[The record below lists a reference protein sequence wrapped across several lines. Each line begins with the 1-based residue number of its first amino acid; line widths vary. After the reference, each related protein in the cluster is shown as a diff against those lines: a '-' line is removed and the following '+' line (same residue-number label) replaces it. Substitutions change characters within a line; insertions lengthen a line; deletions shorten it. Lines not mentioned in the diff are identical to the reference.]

1 MTRSPNLFANPLFL
15 LIGTGAGL
23 AMISPLGKL
32 ALERGI
38 NPFLWAGLI
47 ALVPCLVLVWFVPR
61 DRIAWT
67 NSPLWGFGLIS
78 GILSNFIPSTILL
91 FAIPHIG
98 SGLAGLM
105 FALSPVITAA
115 LSLVLKVRPP
125 DRALLAAVAMG
136 FVGAVLVVA
145 GRNSLSLPSAPQWLL
160 LALLVPL
167 SLAVG
172 NIYRTARWPKGASP
186 IQVGIVVNSSVVP
199 VFLAL
204 SFWWGG
210 GFPELAQNPW
220 LAIAQSAAALLNVGM
235 FFRLQWISGPTYLS
249 QIGYV
254 AAAISLAIGTL
265 ALGESYP
272 WQVWLGAALILT
284 GLAAS
289 AWENFK
295 PKHA

>member
-1 MTRSPNLFANPLFL
+1 VNDPLKNPLL
-15 LIGTGAGL
+15 LLLGTGAGL
-23 AMISPLGKL
+23 AMIAPLGKL
-32 ALERGI
+32 ALELGI

-61 DRIAWT
+61 DHVPWT
-67 NSPLWGFGLIS
+67 SSRLWGFGILS
-78 GILSNFIPSTILL
+78 GILSNFIPSTVLL

-105 FALSPVITAA
+105 FALSPVVTAA
-115 LSLVLKVRPP
+115 LSLVLQVRPP
-125 DRALLAAVAMG
+125 NKPLLAAVAMG
-136 FVGAVLVVA
+136 FVGAVIVVA
-145 GRNSLSLPSAPQWLL
+145 GRNSLALPSAPQWLL

-172 NIYRTARWPKGASP
+172 NIYRTAQWPKGASP
-186 IQVGIVVNSSVVP
+186 VQVGVLVNISVVP
-199 VFLAL
+199 AFLL
-204 SFWWGG
+204 ISLWWGG
-210 GFPELAQNPW
+210 GFYELLQNPW
-220 LAIAQSAAALLNVGM
+220 LALAQSAAALLNVAL

-254 AAAISLAIGTL
+254 AAAVSLAVGTL
-265 ALGESYP
+265 ALGETYP

-289 AWENFK
+289 AYENFK
-295 PKHA
+295 PKPA

>member
-1 MTRSPNLFANPLFL
+1 VKDPMRNPLLL

-23 AMISPLGKL
+23 AMITPLGKL
-32 ALERGI
+32 ALEAGI

-47 ALVPCLVLVWFVPR
+47 ALAPCLVLVWFVPKQH
-61 DRIAWT
+61 ISWT
-67 NSPLWGFGLIS
+67 SPALWRFGFLGGL
-78 GILSNFIPSTILL
+78 LANFIPSTILL

-105 FALSPVITAA
+105 FALSPVVTAT
-115 LSLVLKVRPP
+115 LSLLLKVRPP
-125 DRALLAAVAMG
+125 NKPLLIAVAFG
-136 FVGAVLVVA
+136 FVGAVIVVA
-145 GRNSLSLPSAPQWLL
+145 GRNSLTLPSAPQWLL

-172 NIYRTARWPKGASP
+172 NVYRTAKWPVAASP
-186 IQVGIVVNSSVVP
+186 VQIGVVVNSSVVP
-199 VFLAL
+199 LFAALAL
-204 SFWWGG
+204 WYGG
-210 GFPELAQNPW
+210 GLMPLLDHPGLIFAQW
-220 LAIAQSAAALLNVGM
+220 AAALINVAL

-265 ALGESYP
+265 ALGETYP
-272 WQVWLGAALILT
+272 WQVWLGGALILT

-289 AWENFK
+289 AWENFR
-295 PKHA
+295 PRPA

>member
-1 MTRSPNLFANPLFL
+1 MNDPLKNPLLL

-23 AMISPLGKL
+23 AMIAPLGKL
-32 ALERGI
+32 ALELGI

-61 DRIAWT
+61 EHVAWT
-67 NSPLWGFGLIS
+67 NPRLWSFGLLS

-115 LSLVLKVRPP
+115 LSILLQVRPP
-125 DRALLAAVAMG
+125 NKPLMAAVAFG
-136 FVGAVLVVA
+136 FFGAVIVVA
-145 GRNSLSLPSAPQWLL
+145 GRNSLSLPTAPQWLL

-172 NIYRTARWPKGASP
+172 NVYRTARWPEGASP
-186 IQVGIVVNSSVVP
+186 VQVGIVVNSSVVP
-199 VFLAL
+199 IFLAL
-204 SFWWGG
+204 SLWWAT
-210 GFPELAQNPW
+210 GFAELAQNPW
-220 LAIAQSAAALLNVGM
+220 LAIAQSAAAILNVGM

-254 AAAISLAIGTL
+254 AAAVSLAVGTL

-295 PKHA
+295 PKPV